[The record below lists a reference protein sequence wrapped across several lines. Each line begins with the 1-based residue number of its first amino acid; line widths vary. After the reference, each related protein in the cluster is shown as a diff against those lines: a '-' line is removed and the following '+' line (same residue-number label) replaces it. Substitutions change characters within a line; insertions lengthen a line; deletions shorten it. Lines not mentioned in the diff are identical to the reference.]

1 MFNQASVLLFWWLFV
16 NFSESLQRY
25 DDLVFEGGGVRG
37 VSYVGAL
44 QAFERQGY
52 YANRAYAF
60 ENIVGTSIGC
70 VFGLA
75 VALDIS
81 PTDMETLVY
90 ETDFT
95 NLFDPTIKS
104 LLEFPSYTESYTLLS
119 KFQYMYRWMVYLYR
133 VFRIWIE
140 HSPVYGISD
149 DARFAI
155 WLQTKVLPLSV
166 YANRLSINSTL
177 TDLYHVTNHT
187 LTCYATRVY
196 DVGIVRMDITNSPSL
211 TLRDTVYSSAS
222 LPVIFQPKF
231 DNNGFPLVDGSLL
244 LNFPI
249 YNSEDRN
256 VLGLS
261 LNTPI
266 YDTDHLE
273 ENSCVRPNPKNSFV
287 SNLMIGVM
295 NFLYKP
301 KVYNVKGQKI
311 KSSDAVRSNVN
322 YLKNLMNLVIH
333 DREWLLY
340 SSDPLNCDRV
350 IYLNSSLQVLELS
363 APKEKIKQSI
373 VTAYRN
379 TKRFFNHKESLVC
392 NCLAYIEHKQR
403 YV

>member
-211 TLRDTVYSSAS
+211 TLRDTVYS
-222 LPVIFQPKF
+222 
-231 DNNGFPLVDGSLL
+231 
-244 LNFPI
+244 
-249 YNSEDRN
+249 
-256 VLGLS
+256 
-261 LNTPI
+261 
-266 YDTDHLE
+266 
-273 ENSCVRPNPKNSFV
+273 
-287 SNLMIGVM
+287 
-295 NFLYKP
+295 
-301 KVYNVKGQKI
+301 
-311 KSSDAVRSNVN
+311 
-322 YLKNLMNLVIH
+322 
-333 DREWLLY
+333 
-340 SSDPLNCDRV
+340 
-350 IYLNSSLQVLELS
+350 
-363 APKEKIKQSI
+363 
-373 VTAYRN
+373 
-379 TKRFFNHKESLVC
+379 
-392 NCLAYIEHKQR
+392 
-403 YV
+403 